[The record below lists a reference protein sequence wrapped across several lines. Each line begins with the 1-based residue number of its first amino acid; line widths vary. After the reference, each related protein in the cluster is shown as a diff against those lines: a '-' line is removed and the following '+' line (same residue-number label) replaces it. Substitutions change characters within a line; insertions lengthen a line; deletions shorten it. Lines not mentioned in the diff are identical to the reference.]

1 MSALVLLPGMNCTED
16 LWAWCGLDH
25 ALTPAL
31 DRTTVDDQ
39 VAALL
44 DRLPPRFVLGGLS
57 LGAIV
62 AMELALRA
70 PGRVESLVLVS
81 TNSRAPTPGQ
91 REAWARWRAALAA
104 GRSARD
110 LQGEILDALLP
121 PDVAAARPDLA
132 ERVLAMGRDDDLLR
146 RQLALQGSRTDL
158 LPRLPALGVPTLVV
172 SGARDPI
179 CPPPFH
185 TTLAAAVP
193 GAELATLPAG
203 HLPPVELPREFGNL
217 LRSRGA

>member
-16 LWAWCGLDH
+16 LWTGCGLDH

-31 DRTTVDDQ
+31 DRESVGEQ
-39 VAALL
+39 VSALL
-44 DRLPPRFVLGGLS
+44 DRLPPRFVLAGLS

-62 AMELALRA
+62 AMELAVRA
-70 PGRVESLVLVS
+70 PDRVESLVLVS

-91 REAWARWRAALAA
+91 RESWARWRAALAA

-110 LQGEILDALLP
+110 LQGELLDALLP
-121 PDVAAARPDLA
+121 PEVAATRPDLV

-146 RQLALQGSRTDL
+146 RQLALQESRTDL
-158 LPRLPALGVPTLVV
+158 LPRLPALTVPTLVV
-172 SGARDPI
+172 SGDHDPI

-185 TTLAAAVP
+185 ATIAEAVP
-193 GAELATLPAG
+193 GAGLVSLPAG
-203 HLPPVELPREFGNL
+203 HLPPVELPREFGDL